1 MGIQRNGGRYQEQR
15 CRIESPSD
23 YINSDSNARR
33 NIGSGC
39 KRSNR
44 NRNRDKF
51 IRLIRLLTTQQLYN
65 RRSRREL
72 SIYPDISR
80 ARLDQPDNNSKSHH
94 SRKRDRHNKYLYAIS
109 TLVLSLAQPAAV
121 LAEGVGG
128 VSATANPIA
137 NSSGSVTNQ
146 AIQVLQGP
154 YVTNTYGG
162 GVSCQ
167 GTTLNM
173 TPYVQFA
180 DSRKDP
186 WEDFYNEPQYNTTDL
201 TGRTVQQ
208 SVSVKNYPW
217 EEWYDTRTYTNASG
231 NTVRWFEDGDDM
243 TIIQDVPAG
252 DGVPDAVQDGNLT
265 PSWYKPVRT
274 DMRANQSFNLGLSA
288 TLSIP
293 LNRGMQR
300 LCKEAASANVNMQN
314 QLIANKRLDFE
325 IARLKNCGEL
335 KKAGIFFH
343 PASPYAS
350 VCADVIVT
358 NPGGKITPHSH
369 TLPQPNFKDS
379 SSDSSSD
386 SSQTSTSLSQP
397 SSQPLTSSSVPSQ
410 NLSQQDP
417 SSLDKGSSESP
428 SESGGKGFFRGLR
441 LPWSS
446 PASPQASQP
455 SAADQLGVWQ
465 VGHSTQ
471 PQTQSQQSSSQPVD

>member
-1 MGIQRNGGRYQEQR
+1 MGIHSNRRGN
-15 CRIESPSD
+15 IERRWAFKSASE
-23 YINSDSNARR
+23 YINSNSITERR
-33 NIGSGC
+33 DGRRSHNR
-39 KRSNR
+39 KR
-44 NRNRDKF
+44 DIF
-51 IRLIRLLTTQQLYN
+51 LRLIRSLQSTKLYDNGSIN
-65 RRSRREL
+65 RL
-72 SIYPDISR
+72 SIQPNIFW
-80 ARLDQPDNNSKSHH
+80 ARPDQPDNNTKSHH
-94 SRKRDRHNKYLYAIS
+94 NTKRHRHNKHLYAIS
-109 TLVLSLAQPAAV
+109 TLVLSLVSPTAA

-162 GVSCQ
+162 GMSCQ

-186 WEDFYNEPQYNTTDL
+186 WEDFYNEPQYNLSDN

-208 SVSVKNYPW
+208 QVTVKNYPW
-217 EEWYDTRTYTNASG
+217 EEWYDDRTYTNSSG
-231 NTVRWFEDGDDM
+231 QEVRWFPDGEDI

-252 DGVPDAVQDGNLT
+252 DGVPDAVQDGNLAPT
-265 PSWYKPVRT
+265 WYKPVRT

-300 LCKEAASANVNMQN
+300 KCAEAAQAQINMQT
-314 QLIANKRLDFE
+314 QLVANKRLDFE

-350 VCADVIVT
+350 ICADVVVT

-369 TLPQPNFKDS
+369 TLPQPNFE
-379 SSDSSSD
+379 DSSSD

-397 SSQPLTSSSVPSQ
+397 SSQPLTSSDDSSQ
-410 NLSQQDP
+410 KGSQEDP
-417 SSLDKGSSESP
+417 SSNDTHSSSSLP
-428 SESGGKGFFRGLR
+428 QSNDKGFFRGLR
-441 LPWSS
+441 LPWSKPALS
-446 PASPQASQP
+446 PAEILLGG
-455 SAADQLGVWQ
+455 DQQEALQ
-465 VGHSTQ
+465 VGHSLQ
-471 PQTQSQQSSSQPVD
+471 QQTQSQQ